1 MFRTKSKIEIGN
13 YLTNI
18 IDTKY
23 KSNRQFCIAYLH
35 NRDGEKPNDDVVIQ
49 NMANRICQIK
59 KGNKEIQIEDLPIFS
74 ELLDVSIEEIL
85 SAGTYVPHS
94 LGRTTNYSIAFSEN
108 PNEWE
113 KYIQRNDKLF
123 LNPDEYNKTVIDY
136 ALENGNYAFLKYLM
150 DKNYIWFASD
160 NQKDYV
166 IGFGA
171 GTSIERRDIGYMDL
185 LDVKLKE
192 SDDLRYKMISL
203 AIDNKDFDMLN
214 TLHAREIPE
223 LYNMTNVLHLHFV
236 KKDFSV
242 SKNLRSMIQSIAR
255 CKDDKVIDYFFKEFK
270 IKVNYDNTVNTYIF
284 PYAGLLLNELIKSQ
298 PKKAKKYLEIVLK
311 YNNSINQ
318 KLLKAVDESYK
329 LGPRRYNIDPAL
341 LEYHPDI
348 KKQLENTYESASWQ
362 DYYFYP
368 DKGILSY
375 IDLPYENN
383 APIKGFITNVIKV
396 TAKSSDKEIQVLI
409 NKINNVYKG
418 FSQYLQNK
426 KV

>member
-1 MFRTKSKIEIGN
+1 MFRTKSKVEIGN
-13 YLTNI
+13 FLTNI

-23 KSNRQFCIAYLH
+23 KSNRQFCIAYLYR
-35 NRDGEKPNDDVVIQ
+35 RDGDKPDADVIQ

-94 LGRTTNYSIAFSEN
+94 LGRTTNYSIAFSDN

-150 DKNYIWFASD
+150 KKKYIWFTSD

-171 GTSIERRDIGYMDL
+171 GTSIERRKIDFTDP
-185 LDVKLKE
+185 LDVMLKE
-192 SDDLRYKMISL
+192 SDDLRYKMIAL
-203 AIDNKDFDMLN
+203 AIEHGDFDMLD

-236 KKDFSV
+236 RKDFSV
-242 SKNLRSMIQSIAR
+242 SKNLRSMIQSIAN
-255 CKDDKVIDYFFKEFK
+255 CKDDRIIDYFFKEFR
-270 IKVNYDNTVNTYIF
+270 IKANYGNSVNTYIF

-298 PKKAKKYLEIVLK
+298 PKKAKKYLDKALK

-318 KLLKAVDESYK
+318 KLLQAVDESYK
-329 LGPRRYNIDPAL
+329 RGPSRYNINPAL
-341 LEYHPDI
+341 LELHPDI
-348 KKQLENTYESASWQ
+348 KKQWEKTYDSASWQ

-375 IDLPYENN
+375 VDLPYEKH

-396 TAKSSDKEIQVLI
+396 TAKSSDKEIQAYI
-409 NKINNVYKG
+409 NKINALYNG
-418 FSQYLQNK
+418 FSGYLKNK
-426 KV
+426 E

>member
-1 MFRTKSKIEIGN
+1 MFRTKSKVEIGN

-23 KSNRQFCIAYLH
+23 KSNRQFCIAYLYR
-35 NRDGEKPNDDVVIQ
+35 RDGEKPDDVVIQ

-136 ALENGNYAFLKYLM
+136 ALENENYAFLKYLM

-171 GTSIERRDIGYMDL
+171 GTSIERRDFSHVDF
-185 LDVKLKE
+185 LDVRLKE
-192 SDDLRYKMISL
+192 SDDLRYKMIAL
-203 AIDNKDFDMLN
+203 AIDNDDFDMLDK
-214 TLHAREIPE
+214 LHAKEIPE
-223 LYNMTNVLHLHFV
+223 LYNMTNIMHIHCV

-242 SKNLRSMIQSIAR
+242 SKNLRSMIQSIAN
-255 CKDDKVIDYFFKEFK
+255 CKDDRIIDYFFKEFK
-270 IKVNYDNTVNTYIF
+270 IKPNHSDSVNTYIF
-284 PYAGLLLNELIKSQ
+284 PFAGLLLNELIKSH
-298 PKKAKKYLEIVLK
+298 PKKAKKYLDKALK
-311 YNNSINQ
+311 YNQSVNQ
-318 KLLKAVDESYK
+318 KLLKAVEESYN
-329 LGPRRYNIDPAL
+329 LGPRRYDIDPAI
-341 LEYHPDI
+341 LEFYPDI
-348 KKQLENTYESASWQ
+348 KKQLENTYDSAAWQ
-362 DYYFYP
+362 DYYFYH

-375 IDLPYENN
+375 IDLPYTKN

-396 TAKSSDKEIQVLI
+396 SAKSSDKEMQVLI
-409 NKINNVYKG
+409 NKINNIYKG
-418 FSQYLQNK
+418 FSKYLQNK
-426 KV
+426 KI